1 MMLKGF
7 NVAKS
12 WISEITDKLND
23 SIGQDT
29 LITFHT
35 LLLLTKIKAND
46 KLFLIKIFSKII
58 DNQSEK
64 EPLAMCQLIRY
75 ISQMMKREEL
85 DNNVLH
91 NFNAFLEKCLYS
103 LEDAIRI
110 EACRAILE
118 STKTKAALQKNA
130 VTVICDLLPST
141 NKIVKYAALKTLNKF
156 IAFYSTS
163 IAIDIF
169 VEIEKVIED
178 PNVNSSIKAIALS
191 IFLKISKGLSD
202 YRLEKM
208 FKTFVEQFSKFKE
221 EFKREIVI
229 ISKAISREN
238 KAKNMLYYNFFCE
251 LFKLESGPQTKLELL
266 DALIWFI
273 YNDEVLKI
281 QALFFLAEYIT
292 DCQHDVVKVRIL
304 NLLGNESHLT
314 ASPGKLIR
322 HIVNQ
327 INLETPMVRASAIA
341 ALGAIA
347 FKQQNQRKTIMKYIK
362 KSFNDSDSEVRERAF
377 FQYKALAEL
386 DKENEASK
394 IKNSLYIFAKDMKQP
409 PLDID
414 VLQSILKTEK
424 ENLLNSNN
432 VANEIVNIMKDPEK
446 VGQILSKNKLTEKGS
461 KKDKVENKV
470 KEKVFDIPGMADNDE
485 YKKTTFAKIYG
496 IPKQVTAFKK
506 LTDQS
511 AEYLT
516 KFRKIVY
523 DKAVIIDF
531 EITNTIELQM
541 INNVKIEI
549 ENLESNGFDFNKTEI
564 IEIDKLG
571 SNQAGHVYLK
581 LSKEEDFFYSSCSFN
596 IVLNFDLQELDIKG
610 NAHGIAVKEQ
620 YKIDQSVEVVFSD
633 YFKVNKKVDFNNFKD
648 VWKLAENSQYFKTDE
663 TLGMPYKDIKAAAI
677 GLSEIIGLMPLNNI
691 DNIEPNAKKFEFI
704 YAYVSYLNNLLFI
717 KIQIIFDDEGKC
729 YAHIVIL
736 SQDESIGELIM
747 NRIYA

>member
-58 DNQSEK
+58 DNQSGK

-130 VTVICDLLPST
+130 VTVICDLLSST
-141 NKIVKYAALKTLNKF
+141 SKIVKYAALKTLNKF

-169 VEIEKVIED
+169 LEIEKVIED

-191 IFLKISKGLSD
+191 IYLKISKGLSD

-314 ASPGKLIR
+314 GSPGKLIR

-496 IPKQVTAFKK
+496 IPKEVTAFKK

-581 LSKEEDFFYSSCSFN
+581 LSKEEDFVYSSCSFN